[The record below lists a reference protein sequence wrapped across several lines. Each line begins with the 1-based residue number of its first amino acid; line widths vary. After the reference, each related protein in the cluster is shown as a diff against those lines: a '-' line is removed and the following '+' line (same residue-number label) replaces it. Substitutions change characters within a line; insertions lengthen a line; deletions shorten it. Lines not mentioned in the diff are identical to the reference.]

1 MEDAIRKL
9 IARSLNHHR
18 ERERDGAKALSQS
31 PQRER
36 ERKREREREGRDE
49 GVFGHTVFVF
59 VGWAQAGSTN
69 E

>member
-18 ERERDGAKALSQS
+18 ERERGDGAKALSQS

-36 ERKREREREGRDE
+36 EKEREREGRDE
-49 GVFGHTVFVF
+49 GVFGHTVFVS